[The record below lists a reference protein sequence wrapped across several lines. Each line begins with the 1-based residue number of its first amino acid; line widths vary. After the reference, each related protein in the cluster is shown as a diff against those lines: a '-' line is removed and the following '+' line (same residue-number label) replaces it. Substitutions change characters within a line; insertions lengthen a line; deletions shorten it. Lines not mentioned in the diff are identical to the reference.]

1 MTANIDDDLA
11 DIGSFNVIV
20 CGSGAAGLLAAI
32 RLADKGLKPVVI
44 EKSGRFGGTSAI
56 SGGGIWVPA
65 HGLTDDGDSYEQG
78 MTYLRAESKGDVRE
92 EKLAAYLAAGQAKL
106 ATELGAAI
114 GAYQTLALPAFGP
127 RDAIAT
133 GALVT
138 LEVRGEPAVYF
149 LGPHRGGLEVVIG
162 GQTVVVVTVASP
174 LGRQLVGRHLG
185 ESVMLP
191 GRTGPALQKI
201 SAVA

>member
-1 MTANIDDDLA
+1 MSGLILA
-11 DIGSFNVIV
+11 SGSPRRHE
-20 CGSGAAGLLAAI
+20 LLATFGLPFEIVVPDVDETPLPGEDPAAYVA
-32 RLADKGLKPVVI
+32 RLAEATDEENRSEDKYDMR
-44 EKSGRFGGTSAI
+44 SQS
-56 SGGGIWVPA
+56 
-65 HGLTDDGDSYEQG
+65 
-78 MTYLRAESKGDVRE
+78 
-92 EKLAAYLAAGQAKL
+92 AAYLAAGQAKL

-138 LEVRGEPAVYF
+138 LEVGGEPAVYF